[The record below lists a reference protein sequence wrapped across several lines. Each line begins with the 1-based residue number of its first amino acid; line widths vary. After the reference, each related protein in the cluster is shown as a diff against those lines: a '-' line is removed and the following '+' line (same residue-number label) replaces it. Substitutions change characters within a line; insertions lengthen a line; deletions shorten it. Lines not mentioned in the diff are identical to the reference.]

1 MTLATAPA
9 PQTSPP
15 RRARTTT
22 RPPWPLVVL
31 GAVIALGALIPI
43 GYVVWYAVELG
54 PSETWALLAR
64 PRVGELLRN
73 TLALLVGVVTV
84 STLLGT
90 ATAWLVEVSD
100 LPGKMLW
107 HALLVAPLAVPAFV
121 NSYAWISTTSAVQSY
136 LGAVM
141 VVSLSYYPLVY
152 LPVVATLRGL
162 DPALVESA
170 QALGLSRWQ
179 AFRRVTFP
187 LLRTAVAGGA
197 LLVGLHTLAEF
208 GALQMLRFPTFT
220 TAIYDQYRSA
230 FNSAP
235 GTVLAGV
242 LVAGCL
248 MLLALEVVVRGR
260 RRVSRVG
267 AGAARDA
274 APVGLG
280 RASLPVLGGLTGLVV
295 LGLGVPGWALVH
307 WLVVGS
313 SRAFPVDEVA
323 HAAVSTMSLAALAAA
338 ITAVVAVPVCW
349 LVVRHPS
356 PVSLVVE
363 RTTYAAHALPGIVV
377 ALALV
382 SVAIRVV
389 PELYQTLPVLV
400 FAYATLFLPRAMV
413 SVRASLE
420 QAPPVLTDVARSLG
434 LNPVQAL
441 LRVTL
446 PLLRAGLG
454 AGAALV
460 FLAVSTE
467 LTATLLLAP
476 TGTTTLATEFW
487 SASSAARYAE
497 AAPYA
502 ILLVAVS
509 VPATIFLG
517 LQARRGLVRG
527 GEA

>member
-1 MTLATAPA
+1 MTLTAE
-9 PQTSPP
+9 TT
-15 RRARTTT
+15 RAGVRPGPSTT
-22 RPPWPLVVL
+22 RPPWLLVVL
-31 GAVIALGALIPI
+31 GVVIAAGALVPV
-43 GYVVWYAVELG
+43 GYVVWYAVDLG
-54 PSETWALLAR
+54 PAATWDLLAR
-64 PRVGELLRN
+64 PRVGELLGN
-73 TLALLVGVVTV
+73 TLSLLVGVVTL

-90 ATAWLVEVSD
+90 ATAWLVEASD
-100 LPGKMLW
+100 LPAKVLW

-121 NSYAWISTTSAVQSY
+121 NSYAWVSTTSEVQSY
-136 LGAVM
+136 GGAVL

-170 QALGLSRWQ
+170 QALGLDRWQ

-187 LLRTAVAGGA
+187 LLRSAVAGGA
-197 LLVGLHTLAEF
+197 LLVALHTLAEF

-248 MLLALEVVVRGR
+248 LLLTLELVLRGR
-260 RRVSRVG
+260 GRTSRVG
-267 AGAARDA
+267 SGSARDA
-274 APVGLG
+274 VPVELG
-280 RASLPVLGGLTGLVV
+280 RARVPVVAGLGGLVALT
-295 LGLGVPGWALVH
+295 LGVPGYALVR

-313 SRAFPVDEVA
+313 SRAFPVSEVA
-323 HAAVSTMSLAALAAA
+323 HAAVSTMTLAALAAA
-338 ITAVVAVPVCW
+338 VAAVLAVPVCW
-349 LVVRHPS
+349 LVVRHPH
-356 PVSLVVE
+356 PVSVVVE
-363 RTTYAAHALPGIVV
+363 RATYSAHALPGIVV

-382 SVAIRVV
+382 AVSIRVV
-389 PELYQTLPVLV
+389 PALYQTLPVLL
-400 FAYATLFLPRAMV
+400 FAYAVLFLPRAMV

-441 LRVTL
+441 VRVTL
-446 PLLRAGLG
+446 PLLRPGLG

-487 SASSAARYAE
+487 AASSSARYAA

-502 ILLVAVS
+502 LLLVAVS

>member
-1 MTLATAPA
+1 MSLATAPGTA
-9 PQTSPP
+9 AQERPVRTSIP
-15 RRARTTT
+15 

-31 GAVIALGALIPI
+31 GAVIAAGALVPI
-43 GYVVWYAVELG
+43 GYVVWYAVDLG
-54 PSETWALLAR
+54 PSATWELLAR
-64 PRVGELLRN
+64 PRVAELLRN
-73 TLALLVGVVTV
+73 TLGLLVGVVAV
-84 STLLGT
+84 STVLGT
-90 ATAWLVEVSD
+90 ATAWLVESTN
-100 LPGKMLW
+100 LPGKLGW

-162 DPALVESA
+162 DPALAESA
-170 QALGLSRWQ
+170 QALGLDRWQ
-179 AFRRVTFP
+179 VFRRVTFP
-187 LLRTAVAGGA
+187 LLRSAVAGGA

-242 LVAGCL
+242 LVVGCL
-248 MLLALEVVVRGR
+248 VLLGLEVLVRGR
-260 RRVSRVG
+260 GPVARVG
-267 AGAARDA
+267 AGSARDA
-274 APVGLG
+274 VPLELG
-280 RASLPVLGGLTGLVV
+280 RSTLPVLGGLTGLVV
-295 LGLGVPGWALVH
+295 LALGVPGYALVH

-313 SRAFPVDEVA
+313 SRAFPVDQVA
-323 HAAVSTMSLAALAAA
+323 HAAVSTMTLAALAAA
-338 ITAVVAVPVCW
+338 VAAVLAIPVCW
-349 LVVRHPS
+349 LVVRYPR
-356 PVSLVVE
+356 PVSIGIE
-363 RTTYAAHALPGIVV
+363 RAAYTAHALPGIVV

-382 SVAIRVV
+382 AVSIRVV
-389 PELYQTLPVLV
+389 PALYQTLPVLL
-400 FAYATLFLPRAMV
+400 FGYAVLFLPRAIV

-434 LNPVQAL
+434 LHPLQAL
-441 LRVTL
+441 VRVTL
-446 PLLRAGLG
+446 PLLRPGLG

-487 SASSAARYAE
+487 TASSSARYAA

-502 ILLVAVS
+502 MLLVAVS

-517 LQARRGLVRG
+517 MQARRGLVQG
-527 GEA
+527 GGT

>member
-1 MTLATAPA
+1 MSVTTAPEA
-9 PQTSPP
+9 TP
-15 RRARTTT
+15 ARPLRSGTT

-31 GAVIALGALIPI
+31 GAVIACGALVPI
-43 GYVVWYAVELG
+43 GYVVWYAVDLG
-54 PSETWALLAR
+54 PSATWELLAR
-64 PRVGELLRN
+64 PRVAELLRN
-73 TLALLVGVVTV
+73 TVGLLLGVVTI
-84 STLLGT
+84 STVLGT
-90 ATAWLVEVSD
+90 ATAWLVESTD
-100 LPGKMLW
+100 LPGKLGW

-121 NSYAWISTTSAVQSY
+121 NSYAWISTTSSVQSY
-136 LGAVM
+136 LGAVT

-179 AFRRVTFP
+179 AFRRVTLP
-187 LLRTAVAGGA
+187 LLRSAVAGGA

-242 LVAGCL
+242 LVSSCL
-248 MLLALEVVVRGR
+248 VLLALEVVVRGR
-260 RRVSRVG
+260 GPVARVG
-267 AGAARDA
+267 AGSARDA
-274 APVGLG
+274 VPVDLG
-280 RASLPVLGGLTGLVV
+280 RSTVPVLAGLTGLVV
-295 LGLGVPGWALVH
+295 LALGVPGYALVH

-313 SRAFPVDEVA
+313 SRAFPVDQVA

-338 ITAVVAVPVCW
+338 VTVVAAVPVCW

-363 RTTYAAHALPGIVV
+363 RATYSAHALPGIVV

-382 SVAIRVV
+382 AVSIRVV
-389 PELYQTLPVLV
+389 PALYQTMPVLV
-400 FAYATLFLPRAMV
+400 LAYATLFLPRAIV

-420 QAPPVLTDVARSLG
+420 QAPPVLSDVARSLG
-434 LNPVQAL
+434 LHPLQAMA
-441 LRVTL
+441 RVTL
-446 PLLRAGLG
+446 PLLRPGLG

-487 SASSAARYAE
+487 SASSSARYAA

-502 ILLVAVS
+502 LLLVAVS

-517 LQARRGLVRG
+517 MQARRGLVRG